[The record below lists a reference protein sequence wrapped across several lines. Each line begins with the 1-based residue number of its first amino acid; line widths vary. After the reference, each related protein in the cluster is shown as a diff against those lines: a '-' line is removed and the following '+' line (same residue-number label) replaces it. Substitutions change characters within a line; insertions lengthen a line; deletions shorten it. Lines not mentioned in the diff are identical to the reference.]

1 MNSKSF
7 VRDPDELIHEADCI
21 LQSQCD
27 DWRFLKKVKAVHLSL
42 TGKNNNQI
50 AEELDVNPRTL
61 QIWIKRADE
70 EGFDALRTKVRPGIK
85 PKLSNEQRD
94 ELRSIVLTTF
104 PFEHGDY
111 GSLIWKDSI
120 LATLVFHK
128 YHVSLSTRS
137 CRTLLTQ
144 FEYRQNMSPYCSAN
158 WIFVRY
164 YKDLGTE
171 EAWEKYK
178 SWMDAR
184 FKAKG
189 GI

>member
-27 DWRFLKKVKAVHLSL
+27 DGCFLKKVKAVHLSL

-50 AEELDVNPRTL
+50 AEELDVSLRTL

-85 PKLSNEQRD
+85 TKLSNEQRD
-94 ELRSIVLTTF
+94 ELRTIVLTTY

-120 LATLVFHK
+120 LASLIFQK
-128 YHVSLSTRS
+128 YQISLSTRS
-137 CRTLLTQ
+137 CRTLLTE
-144 FEYRQNMSPYCSAN
+144 FEYRQNMSRYCSAN
-158 WIFVRY
+158 WMFVRY
-164 YKDLGTE
+164 YRDLGAE
-171 EAWEKYK
+171 EAWRKYK
-178 SWMDAR
+178 SWMDVR
-184 FKAKG
+184 FQIEDG
-189 GI
+189 M